1 MNQLD
6 VFKAEKSAL
15 GTLSQDKENKS
26 FKLVKK
32 MQSEVK
38 EVSMRVH
45 HIERELLNQRHVL
58 NEMNMHL
65 SRMSQSTQRQPTTTA
80 NA

>member
-6 VFKAEKSAL
+6 VFKSEKSAL
-15 GTLSQDKENKS
+15 GSLTQDKENKS

-38 EVSMRVH
+38 ECSMRVH

-65 SRMSQSTQRQPTTTA
+65 SRLAQPTQRQPTATDG
-80 NA
+80 